1 MLMISYL
8 CYNIIDHV
16 RPHKDLV
23 LSYIRIYF
31 REEAIYIRM
40 TDSAKKGEKTRDA
53 YRSVERHFDR
63 WLKSNSFFV
72 SSCYRAH
79 KQHCLFFH
87 FEFCFNMILLF
98 SLAQVVFFYY
108 EVVLKYT
115 NLFSA
120 THSVSVKCNLY
131 FLNSSTYTRKSTA
144 FFCLGNSVPVF
155 LQRNWKTYL
164 KVSKFSEKK
173 INM

>member
-1 MLMISYL
+1 MISYL

-63 WLKSNSFFV
+63 
-72 SSCYRAH
+72 
-79 KQHCLFFH
+79 
-87 FEFCFNMILLF
+87 
-98 SLAQVVFFYY
+98 
-108 EVVLKYT
+108 
-115 NLFSA
+115 
-120 THSVSVKCNLY
+120 
-131 FLNSSTYTRKSTA
+131 
-144 FFCLGNSVPVF
+144 
-155 LQRNWKTYL
+155 
-164 KVSKFSEKK
+164 
-173 INM
+173 